1 MVWALETPSQRLK
14 PIEARESLE
23 TLMLYVHSLEQANQL
38 MPYVQGITEKAARE
52 VLVLAQERD
61 LYEID
66 EPGYQACV
74 GKIQEV
80 IDAWV
85 AQVDRAGLKANGLW
99 AVDFDK
105 GDGYYSWK
113 YPEPSLEYCR
123 QDEGGAGS
131 GKRELIQ
138 PEIVH

>member
-1 MVWALETPSQRLK
+1 
-14 PIEARESLE
+14 
-23 TLMLYVHSLEQANQL
+23 MLLHSLEQANRL
-38 MPYVQGITEKAARE
+38 MPYLQGITQKAAAA

-61 LYEID
+61 LFEMS
-66 EPGYQACV
+66 EPGYDDCV
-74 GKIQEV
+74 AKIQIV
-80 IDAWV
+80 IDDWV
-85 AQVDRAGLKANGLW
+85 EQVDEAGAKTRGLW

-123 QDEGGAGS
+123 QDDGDTGP

>member
-1 MVWALETPSQRLK
+1 MINAVNTHGGF
-14 PIEARESLE
+14 
-23 TLMLYVHSLEQANQL
+23 MLTVHSLEQANQL
-38 MPYVQGITEKAARE
+38 MPYVQGITEKAAKA

-61 LYEID
+61 LFEMGDAGYED
-66 EPGYQACV
+66 CV
-74 GKIQEV
+74 ARIQEV
-80 IDAWV
+80 IDSWV
-85 AQVDRAGLKANGLW
+85 EQVDEVGLKPCGLW
-99 AVDFDK
+99 GVDFDK

-123 QDEGGAGS
+123 QDDGDSGS

>member
-1 MVWALETPSQRLK
+1 MN
-14 PIEARESLE
+14 
-23 TLMLYVHSLEQANQL
+23 VHSLEQANQL
-38 MPYVQGITEKAARE
+38 MPYLQGITQKAASE

-61 LYEID
+61 LFEVD
-66 EPGYQACV
+66 EPGYDDCV
-74 GKIQEV
+74 EKIQGV
-80 IDAWV
+80 IDIWV
-85 AQVDRAGLKANGLW
+85 DQVDQAGAKPCGLW

-113 YPEPSLEYCR
+113 YPEPTLEYCR
-123 QDEGGAGS
+123 NDDPEKGA

>member
-1 MVWALETPSQRLK
+1 
-14 PIEARESLE
+14 
-23 TLMLYVHSLEQANQL
+23 MLTVHSLEQANQL
-38 MPYVQGITEKAARE
+38 MPYVQGITEKAAKE

-61 LYEID
+61 LHEMGD
-66 EPGYQACV
+66 AGYNECV
-74 GKIQEV
+74 AKIQKV
-80 IDAWV
+80 IDIWV
-85 AQVDRAGLKANGLW
+85 GQVDEAGLKPRGLW

-113 YPEPSLEYCR
+113 YPEPSLEYYR
-123 QDEGGAGS
+123 RDDGESGS

>member
-1 MVWALETPSQRLK
+1 
-14 PIEARESLE
+14 
-23 TLMLYVHSLEQANQL
+23 MLTVHSLEQANQL
-38 MPYVQGITEKAARE
+38 MPYVQGITDKAAKE
-52 VLVLAQERD
+52 VLLIAQERD
-61 LYEID
+61 RFEMGDAGYED
-66 EPGYQACV
+66 CV
-74 GKIQEV
+74 ARIQKV
-80 IDAWV
+80 IDVWME
-85 AQVDRAGLKANGLW
+85 QVDEVGLKACGLW

-123 QDEGGAGS
+123 QDDGDSGS

>member
-1 MVWALETPSQRLK
+1 
-14 PIEARESLE
+14 
-23 TLMLYVHSLEQANQL
+23 MLRVHSLEQANQL
-38 MPYVQGITEKAARE
+38 MPYVQGITAKAAKE

-61 LYEID
+61 LFELGD
-66 EPGYQACV
+66 AGYDDCV
-74 GKIQEV
+74 ARIQEV
-80 IDAWV
+80 IDGWV
-85 AQVDRAGLKANGLW
+85 EQVDEVGLKPRGLW

-123 QDEGGAGS
+123 QDDGDSGS

>member
-1 MVWALETPSQRLK
+1 
-14 PIEARESLE
+14 
-23 TLMLYVHSLEQANQL
+23 MLPVHSLEQANQL

-61 LYEID
+61 LFEVG
-66 EPGYQACV
+66 EAGYVDCVDRIQA
-74 GKIQEV
+74 V
-80 IDAWV
+80 IDGWV
-85 AQVDRAGLKANGLW
+85 AQVGEAGLKASGLW
-99 AVDFDK
+99 SVDFDK

-113 YPEPSLEYCR
+113 YPEPTLEYCR
-123 QDEGGAGS
+123 QDDGDSGS